1 MNRQARRHP
10 FISLVEG
17 DGSGG
22 SGGAPPAPPVSF
34 TPDQQASIDL
44 IVQGRVAQAQRAAA
58 ATKEAEI
65 KAWLDSQKAEADKD
79 KLDEVDRLK
88 AEKAEA
94 EAKAAQAEAQ
104 VAAVTARASATTAL
118 VAAGVQAAVIDD
130 ALRLIDTD
138 ADDIAGEVTALATR
152 LPALFTPA
160 TDGTPPPPAPHLR
173 PATPPTGTG
182 GGSNP
187 KEQAAAMRAAVFPT
201 RKPAA

>member
-1 MNRQARRHP
+1 MSDTDP
-10 FISLVEG
+10 
-17 DGSGG
+17 DGT
-22 SGGAPPAPPVSF
+22 ATTF
-34 TPDQQASIDL
+34 TQEQ
-44 IVQGRVAQAQRAAA
+44 VTAA
-58 ATKEAEI
+58 ATKAAKEAER
-65 KAWLDSQKAEADKD
+65 KARQASHTEIAASLGVTVDEAKAIIAKAKADEEANATELDRARKAQ
-79 KLDEVDRLK
+79 
-88 AEKAEA
+88 AEA

-104 VAAVTARASATTAL
+104 VAAVTARATATTAL

-138 ADDIAGEVTALATR
+138 ADDIAGEVTALAAR